1 MSRAWNTIK
10 LLRGWEIY
18 ALAQNGLPDTKI
30 QKKIGK
36 EKIHTMPFMKWQI
49 LYIHLYVNT

>member
-30 QKKIGK
+30 QKTIGK